1 MLQAEQ
7 RKWGYLQ
14 IADHLEAQ
22 IHSGVL
28 KPNEKLKTTEELA
41 SEYDVTTMTI
51 QRGLSRIVAKGLIR
65 RNPRRGSFVSSSVKG
80 KVVGVLFGGNPLVIK
95 TPFYRLLLN
104 SLLIRAA
111 KEDMSIQPYFD
122 YDLDNPYQGIR
133 AVEKDVRDG
142 NIKCLI
148 PLCTSIQQSAWLDG
162 TSICPVIDSP
172 GLDLKDM
179 ARLGIEH
186 LLAKGRRRIKFF
198 LMYSPN
204 MPNIKQYDAEINGI
218 KAAFKTAGI
227 KPPPMDDILV
237 FCDDK
242 FKAGYEVM
250 KTMLAKGNI
259 DGIIVNHDILVQGI
273 LIALLGCEVKLPKD
287 ISLVCHENKGAEH
300 ISPVELTKL
309 LVDPDDFAKA
319 IVEYI
324 IREWNGLKP
333 GRHSTDAN
341 VKAKL
346 ILGASS

>member
-133 AVEKDVRDG
+133 VVEKDVRDG

-148 PLCTSIQQSAWLDG
+148 PLSTSVQQAAWLDG
-162 TSICPVIDSP
+162 TSICPVAYGP
-172 GLDLKDM
+172 ELDLKEM
-179 ARLGIEH
+179 ARIGVEH

-198 LMYSPN
+198 PMYSSN
-204 MPNIKQYDAEINGI
+204 RKQYDAETNGI
-218 KAAFKTAGI
+218 KAAFKAAGI
-227 KPPPMDDILV
+227 NPPPIDDIMVL
-237 FCDDK
+237 CDEK
-242 FKAGYEVM
+242 NQSSYEVT
-250 KTMLAKGNI
+250 KTMLAKERI
-259 DGIIVNHDILVQGI
+259 DGIIVGHDVLVQGV
-273 LIALLGCEVKLPKD
+273 LIALLGREVKLPRD
-287 ISLVCHENKGAEH
+287 ISLVCHENLGAEH